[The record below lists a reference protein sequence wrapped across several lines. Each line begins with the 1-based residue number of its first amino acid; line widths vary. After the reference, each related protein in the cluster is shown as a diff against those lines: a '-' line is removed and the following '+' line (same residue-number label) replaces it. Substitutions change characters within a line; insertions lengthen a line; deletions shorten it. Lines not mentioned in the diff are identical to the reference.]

1 MMIAR
6 SDVMAIDDDDDKVI
20 SIQSK
25 LDGGQERLTDT
36 DLANARRFID
46 QHGDD
51 VRWTP
56 ERGWLVWDSCRWQI
70 DDMHQIE
77 AKAKTT
83 VESIFDEIKSAPNRD
98 ERFRFAKKSQ
108 SARGIKDL
116 LFLARS
122 DPKVTARL
130 VDFDTDPWLFNCT
143 NGTLDLQTGKL
154 LPHSREDMLTRLSP
168 VDYKPEATCELW
180 LKFLRRIMAGND
192 DLILFLQRAAGYS
205 LTGLVIEQ
213 VLFFCYGIGQNGKTV
228 FLEVMQSLLGDYG
241 LNARTETIMAR
252 REAGI
257 PNDVARLAGARFV
270 AINETAD
277 GQRLHEP
284 LIKDMTGGDTMTARF
299 LHHEH
304 FDFHPIFKLWLRGNH
319 KPQIRGTD
327 EGIWRRIR
335 LIPFTVQI
343 PEAERD
349 RHLAEKLQGELP
361 GILAWAVQGCIDWQK
376 NELGTPEAI
385 IEAVREY
392 REEMDVVGQFI
403 EDRVTIRDNAQ
414 VTAKALYG
422 AYRAWAD
429 MNGETAATQMRFGLA
444 MIERGYT
451 KKKTKS
457 CIVYLGI
464 ELPSCD
470 EGRGGG

>member
-1 MMIAR
+1 MIAL
-6 SDVMAIDDDDDKVI
+6 SSVMAIEDDDKVV
-20 SIQSK
+20 SLQ
-25 LDGGQERLTDT
+25 DRVEGGRERLTDT
-36 DLANARRFID
+36 DLANARRFVD

-56 ERGWLVWDSCRWQI
+56 ERGWLVWDSSRWQI

-83 VESIFDEIKSAPNRD
+83 VESIFDEIKSAPNRN

-108 SARGIKDL
+108 SARGIKDML
-116 LFLARS
+116 YLARS
-122 DPKVTARL
+122 DPKITARL
-130 VDFDTDPWLFNCT
+130 ADFDANPWLFNCQ
-143 NGTLDLQTGKL
+143 NGTLDLRTGKL
-154 LPHSREDMLTRLSP
+154 LPHSREDMLTNLAP
-168 VDYKPEATCELW
+168 VNYKPEATCELW

-205 LTGLVIEQ
+205 LTASVIEQ

-241 LNARTETIMAR
+241 LNARTETITVR
-252 REAGI
+252 RETAI

-270 AINETAD
+270 AVNETAD

-299 LHHEH
+299 LHHEN

-349 RHLAEKLQGELP
+349 RHLAEKLQCELP
-361 GILAWAVQGCIDWQK
+361 GILAWAVRGCIDWQK
-376 NELGTPEAI
+376 NGLGTPDAI
-385 IEAVREY
+385 TDAVREY
-392 REEMDVVGQFI
+392 RDEMDIVGQFI
-403 EDRVTIRDNAQ
+403 EDRVTVREHSQ
-414 VTAKALYG
+414 VKARALYG
-422 AYRAWAD
+422 AYRGWAD

-444 MIERGYT
+444 MTERGFS
-451 KKKTKS
+451 KKKTKAG
-457 CIVYLGI
+457 IVYLGI
-464 ELPSCD
+464 ELPVYD
-470 EGRGGG
+470 DQRDGG